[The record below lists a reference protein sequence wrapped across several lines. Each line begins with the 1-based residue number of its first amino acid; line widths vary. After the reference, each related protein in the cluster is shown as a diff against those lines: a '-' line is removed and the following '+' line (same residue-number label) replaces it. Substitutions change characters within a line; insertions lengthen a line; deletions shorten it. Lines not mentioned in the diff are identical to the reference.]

1 MKKKFCP
8 KLRQIEEALVNG
20 EDIGFCRHCGAE
32 AYGVESDAREYKC
45 QECGAHQV
53 YGAEEFIINDWVEG

>member
-1 MKKKFCP
+1 M
-8 KLRQIEEALVNG
+8 ING
-20 EDIGFCRHCGAE
+20 EDIGFCRNCGAE

-53 YGAEEFIINDWVEG
+53 YGAEEFIINDWLVG